1 MKKKI
6 LLVISAL
13 LCLTMLLAA
22 CGKKSTGDFNSI
34 VKADWAGMGKDKIP
48 VLSTEGKQIAV
59 KGDYCLDANESYL
72 VTVGYV
78 ESTIDPGT
86 YENETYVY
94 DLATGNLMVTL
105 TNFETPID
113 SERTRVTEYYVDLID
128 ENNFAV
134 LSIAYEFVKEYGS
147 MYEHG
152 NSNDADFFSSRYFMA
167 NTIPGVNLEERLSWE
182 YDVEINMNHTIAV
195 YEGASTTAVNT
206 FDWETIKDWTDEDYY
221 DDYFDTMYEIVVRN
235 LYTEDEDDEYE
246 LGFDLILKGTKVYK
260 VDDDGNE
267 TLVKDFGVSALPYEI
282 IQKTDKY
289 YIACDY
295 YGEVYT
301 YYNDKFEQQFI
312 YTAPSYGAGS
322 SVYVLNNG
330 NLLVQYAKGLE
341 ADEKKY
347 DYHEVTYI
355 GETRYDLVTLIV
367 DPTTGKEKEIDFDY
381 YIKNVDIAY
390 SADTEA
396 MCWADGVENIVY
408 ASEIGKDKLIREDAA
423 AIDWISMT
431 NDGKVNGSVKF
442 DDALVSAPKA
452 YSGKYLAAEN
462 LNGDTVIYTA
472 DGKVV
477 NTINEDQD
485 SLDIVDS
492 KYIIQ
497 TEEYY
502 DYNYD
507 DYMTKDVAMYD
518 IAGNK
523 LYDFDEKKAEIVA
536 NMNGYDAFLTKYY
549 EKGIETYDV
558 VFEGKVVDTF
568 TVKGDEYISYGND
581 SGYYIR
587 YVETGVDTFEYR
599 LYNAKA
605 EQVMKSE
612 DYMSVVYS
620 DDDKIIVYVEEYN
633 KTTSEYELKVYTFAL
648 VKA

>member
-134 LSIAYEFVKEYGS
+134 LSIAYEFVKEYGT

-152 NSNDADFFSSRYFMA
+152 NSNDADFFSSGYFRA
-167 NTIPGVNLEERLSWE
+167 NTIPGFKLEEALKGQ

-206 FDWETIKDWTDEDYY
+206 FDWETIKDWTDEDYD

-235 LYTEDEDDEYE
+235 LYTEYEEEEHE

-282 IQKTDKY
+282 CQKTDKY

-295 YGEVYT
+295 EGDVYT

-312 YTAPSYGAGS
+312 YTAPNYGAGS

-367 DPTTGKEKEIDFDY
+367 DPTTGEGKEIDFDY
-381 YIKNVDIAY
+381 YIINVDIAY

-431 NDGKVNGSVKF
+431 NEGKVNGSVKF
-442 DDALVSAPKA
+442 DDTLATAPKA

-477 NTINEDQD
+477 NTINGNNSSLRIEDD
-485 SLDIVDS
+485 

-497 TEEYY
+497 TKKI
-502 DYNYD
+502 YD
-507 DYMTKDVAMYD
+507 DYGDYRMEDIAMYD
-518 IAGNK
+518 IVGNK
-523 LYDFDEKKAEIVA
+523 LYDFDEKKAEIEGYI
-536 NMNGYDAFLTKYY
+536 NDYDAFITKYY
-549 EKGIETYDV
+549 EKGIATYDV

-568 TVKGDEYISYGND
+568 TVKGDEYISCGNN
-581 SGYYIR
+581 SGYYR
-587 YVETGVDTFEYR
+587 RHVETGVDTFEYR
-599 LYNAKA
+599 LYNAKG
-605 EQVMKSE
+605 EQIMKSE
-612 DYMSVVYS
+612 NSMYVAYS

-633 KTTSEYELKVYTFAL
+633 KTTSEYELKVYTFAM